1 MAIIK
6 KNYHVIYRLLAG
18 LLFLNLCISCS
29 DQDDELPALKKYLVG
44 VWEAVPTTEYGTEG
58 LTLHFQPD
66 RTVEDYFFLTG
77 NFYYLVNPTEIA
89 FIPQDS
95 MKGRVYK
102 ISFNPDGTITI
113 YNFEDGTLTSN
124 IKNITFNKK
133 KE

>member
-6 KNYHVIYRLLAG
+6 KNYHLIYRLLAG
-18 LLFLNLCISCS
+18 LLLFNLCISCS
-29 DQDDELPALKKYLVG
+29 DQDDELPALKRYLVG
-44 VWEAVPTTEYGTEG
+44 VWEAVPTSEYRAAG

-66 RTVEDYFFLTG
+66 RTVEDYFYLTG
-77 NFYYLVNPTEIA
+77 NFYYLVSPTEIA

-95 MKGRVYK
+95 MKGLVYK

-113 YNFEDGTLTSN
+113 YNFVNGMVTCD
-124 IKNITFNKK
+124 IKNITFKK